1 MSIQVIDKYKNN
13 IFSTDF
19 TYNYI
24 QPNKYN
30 ISYKTYIHPELIYI
44 YNFLKHKIPDD
55 CIIKIIKF
63 YIETSLL
70 NQNKF
75 SINKYLQYYTH
86 CIATYSENNQKYELS
101 CVNYNSNSCGKS
113 YSLYKYNLKKYMD
126 NLFDKTIKIILDNY
140 INSKKKYIKNLS

>member
-1 MSIQVIDKYKNN
+1 MSVQVIDKYKNN

-30 ISYKTYIHPELIYI
+30 ISYKTYIHPHLRYI
-44 YNFLKHKIPDD
+44 YNFLKNKIPND
-55 CIIKIIKF
+55 CIIKIIKY
-63 YIETSLL
+63 YIETSTL
-70 NQNKF
+70 NQSKY

-86 CIATYSENNQKYELS
+86 CVATYSENNQKYELS
-101 CVNYNSNSCGKS
+101 CINYNSNSCGSS

-126 NLFDKTIKIILDNY
+126 DLFDKTIKIILNNY
-140 INSKKKYIKNLS
+140 INSKKKYIK

>member
-1 MSIQVIDKYKNN
+1 MSLQVIDKYKNN

-30 ISYKTYIHPELIYI
+30 ISYKTYIHPQLIYI
-44 YNFLKHKIPDD
+44 YNFLKHKIPND

-63 YIETSLL
+63 YVETSSL
-70 NQNKF
+70 NKNKF
-75 SINKYLQYYTH
+75 SIN
-86 CIATYSENNQKYELS
+86 
-101 CVNYNSNSCGKS
+101 S

-140 INSKKKYIKNLS
+140 INSKKKYNKKLS